1 MVIVQDAGGSIVQQP
16 RFTLAHPESQPQQP
30 SESNVKAESTDPL
43 PTFTFV
49 VVWLLSLAL
58 HGLCATYLLAMAL
71 LYYFMENPLMAYY
84 TNLLA
89 LPKHRCFRLFGFLVG
104 ILGALHGLQLV
115 LHLVWTIK
123 SRAPAVFPR
132 AAMVNRM
139 VKALVGLKRKRKAAQ
154 PVTSRLRRSLSSF
167 SSISSFTAAGLQEV
181 LSVKGNHFALIFTAR
196 KAVEVSAQIVQCH
209 RYSTLIG
216 RVWINQA
223 YAAMVVVN
231 CWITPILD
239 YLMLSADSR
248 VTKHA
253 TARNISKA
261 DIAVSIRE
269 RTICVTVDTLLTTIG
284 SIVLPLAIFIPYAQV
299 FDAQWFGFPMEMLYG
314 DVSFPNLI
322 RENQALFALNFI
334 DGVTKLVPH
343 LSILFGMASISLLL
357 EAYAPQQFKHNGK
370 PRVRYSVTNLIAAQS
385 KPQDTDTMKPATP
398 AHIVGL
404 TFMRRV
410 LTPLGFLAAGAIVL
424 GLHLHAAH
432 LASTA
437 DAAIMKMCLQTL
449 RPWFA
454 ENVSCS
460 VLEFNCYRHGVLSP
474 ASDALDHLQNDAV
487 TAIVF
492 EHCPEFEMP
501 SSIRRFHNL
510 LGVELWNVSI
520 VKWDVDSAL
529 SANLHPSMIYLV
541 MVYTNMTEMP
551 QGLLTRPL
559 PPLLGDIEISITNLT
574 RIPDELAEAWENVRL
589 VYLEHA
595 PLKEFPTALFQI
607 PSLSVS
613 LIDDG
618 LESVPED
625 LFTTVSLLDEYL
637 EIAFSYNPIKSLPK
651 SIRDGLLINYLS
663 IDHTELTDLPAWV
676 DGVGQWINL
685 GGSSICNATKPEVP
699 KLADCTDWGWNP
711 MADGRYPLSIVTPL
725 RAIQEED

>member
-1 MVIVQDAGGSIVQQP
+1 MNHPGFVQEEEDGFVLRETFDVVPFASTARRVSKP
-16 RFTLAHPESQPQQP
+16 
-30 SESNVKAESTDPL
+30 KAEAASTDSL

-89 LPKHRCFRLFGFLVG
+89 LPKHRYFRLFGFLVG
-104 ILGALHGLQLV
+104 IL
-115 LHLVWTIK
+115 
-123 SRAPAVFPR
+123 
-132 AAMVNRM
+132 
-139 VKALVGLKRKRKAAQ
+139 GLKRKRKAAQ

-181 LSVKGNHFALIFTAR
+181 LSVEGNHFALIFTAR
-196 KAVEVSAQIVQCH
+196 KAVE
-209 RYSTLIG
+209 
-216 RVWINQA
+216 
-223 YAAMVVVN
+223 
-231 CWITPILD
+231 
-239 YLMLSADSR
+239 
-248 VTKHA
+248 
-253 TARNISKA
+253 
-261 DIAVSIRE
+261 
-269 RTICVTVDTLLTTIG
+269 
-284 SIVLPLAIFIPYAQV
+284 
-299 FDAQWFGFPMEMLYG
+299 
-314 DVSFPNLI
+314 
-322 RENQALFALNFI
+322 
-334 DGVTKLVPH
+334 
-343 LSILFGMASISLLL
+343 
-357 EAYAPQQFKHNGK
+357 
-370 PRVRYSVTNLIAAQS
+370 
-385 KPQDTDTMKPATP
+385 DTDTMKPATP

-410 LTPLGFLAAGAIVL
+410 LTPLGFLAAGAVVL

-501 SSIRRFHNL
+501 SSIRRFRNL

-676 DGVGQWINL
+676 DGVDHLEI
-685 GGSSICNATKPEVP
+685 
-699 KLADCTDWGWNP
+699 
-711 MADGRYPLSIVTPL
+711 
-725 RAIQEED
+725 